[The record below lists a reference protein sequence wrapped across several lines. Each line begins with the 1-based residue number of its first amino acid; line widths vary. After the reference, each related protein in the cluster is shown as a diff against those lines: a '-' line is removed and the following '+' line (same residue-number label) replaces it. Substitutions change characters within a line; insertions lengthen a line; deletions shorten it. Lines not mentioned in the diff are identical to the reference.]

1 MRLADLLKQQP
12 QVACE
17 TDGAHIELL
26 QARLGQRS
34 RVNSIC
40 SSSAPESSAASS
52 KLASEAPKLQR
63 DARRVFKCALRTH
76 SAASAAARR
85 LPRAVRLT
93 LHTLISRLS
102 LSASALATAIANDT
116 ASCCAREWQERARC
130 GVRTW
135 SCSLRE
141 HAPITIHT
149 GASSSSASAACSRA
163 RAPPTSAPG
172 TPSNRRTPAGSA
184 CRRSA

>member
-12 QVACE
+12 QVAE

-63 DARRVFKCALRTH
+63 DARRVFKCALRVR

-116 ASCCAREWQERARC
+116 ASCCASGRNAQGAAIAL
-130 GVRTW
+130 GLFYL
-135 SCSLRE
+135 SLRE

-149 GASSSSASAACSRA
+149 GASSSSASAACSQA